1 MKLSDRLYANKHL
14 LSIFGVLVI
23 LTVFF
28 SLFSDSF
35 FSLTNFS
42 NLFEQLAPNLI
53 VAVIMTFIITT
64 AGIDLS
70 VGSILALASALTA
83 IFFDNGFNSF
93 TVLLLVLLVGAII
106 GSINGYVIAY
116 QKIPPFIVTLASM
129 IYVQGI
135 ALFVTG
141 GYSIA
146 IDTDHSLMALGRGDI
161 WGVPISA
168 LVALVITVVGAIIFK
183 QTKYGNYLTGI
194 GANEEAV
201 RRSGINVK
209 RVKLVT
215 YLLSGLLASL
225 AGLIVALRLGSGS
238 SNIGTAFELDVI
250 AAVILGG
257 TSLFGGYGTMVG
269 TLLGV
274 TLIGIINNGLTLMH
288 VSPFAIQIVEGVV
301 LLIAVIL
308 NIRFFGSSHK

>member
-106 GSINGYVIAY
+106 GSINGYVISY

-129 IYVQGI
+129 IYIQGI

-161 WGVPISA
+161 RGVPISA

-215 YLLSGLLASL
+215 YLLSGLFASL

-308 NIRFFGSSHK
+308 NIRVFGSSHK